1 MFLIAIMP
9 RPCREI
15 SEMLFWDPRWNIP
28 ETKFRFTK
36 ILFKLLVI
44 TGETKWNFISGLVV
58 VKRPIKKQTNHTREI
73 LEYGTFLG
81 MATRGGM
88 SNISVLSILSSSI
101 AASSALLAQLRN
113 FSLTLLINQAENQK
127 GQLASMI
134 VDYNITKKNV
144 RN

>member
-1 MFLIAIMP
+1 MP
-9 RPCREI
+9 RTCREI

-28 ETKFRFTK
+28 ETKFRFPK

-44 TGETKWNFISGLVV
+44 TGKTKWNFISGLVV
-58 VKRPIKKQTNHTREI
+58 VKRPIKKQTNHTWEI
-73 LEYGTFLG
+73 LEYGTFLD

-88 SNISVLSILSSSI
+88 SNISVLSILSSFI

>member
-1 MFLIAIMP
+1 M
-9 RPCREI
+9 
-15 SEMLFWDPRWNIP
+15 
-28 ETKFRFTK
+28 
-36 ILFKLLVI
+36 
-44 TGETKWNFISGLVV
+44 
-58 VKRPIKKQTNHTREI
+58 KRPIKKQTNHTWEI
-73 LEYGTFLG
+73 LEYGTFLD

-88 SNISVLSILSSSI
+88 SNISVLSILSSFI

-144 RN
+144 SIKKVGEYRNKLLHNVMLYSFEGLVEFSALH